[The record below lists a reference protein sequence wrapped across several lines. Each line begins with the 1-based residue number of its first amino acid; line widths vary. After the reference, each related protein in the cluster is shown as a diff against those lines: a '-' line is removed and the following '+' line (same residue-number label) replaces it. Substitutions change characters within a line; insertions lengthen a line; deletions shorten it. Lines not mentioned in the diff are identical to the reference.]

1 MYYARSP
8 LEEIQARDDIL
19 PLLSL
24 PQRFALP
31 SKIPP
36 STFVMV
42 LFDEAKIWKSNNSKE
57 KKKRWL

>member
-42 LFDEAKIWKSNNSKE
+42 LFDEAKI
-57 KKKRWL
+57 

>member
-19 PLLSL
+19 PCS
-24 PQRFALP
+24 PFPKVALP

-42 LFDEAKIWKSNNSKE
+42 LFDEAKI
-57 KKKRWL
+57 